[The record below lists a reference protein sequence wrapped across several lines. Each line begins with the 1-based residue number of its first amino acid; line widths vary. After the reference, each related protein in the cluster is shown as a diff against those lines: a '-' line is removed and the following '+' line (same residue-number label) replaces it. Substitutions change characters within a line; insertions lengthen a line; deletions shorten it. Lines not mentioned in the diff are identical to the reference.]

1 MKVIYNY
8 LESPSY
14 NLPRKITLGK
24 VVEAVEFYAV
34 LEVIVPFR
42 IPLICWTP
50 KHKVM
55 SVKQC

>member
-42 IPLICWTP
+42 IPLIC
-50 KHKVM
+50 
-55 SVKQC
+55 